1 MNKFYIQD
9 STVGR
14 YVTFNTV
21 SELVSYLSGLIPRA
35 FKMSRAEYVQNLL
48 DLGYGYDDASGVMLT
63 RAISEQ
69 FNVGVIKNNTYV
81 RTDVHSIDR
90 FQNEEYGD

>member
-9 STVGR
+9 STVGK
-14 YVTFNTV
+14 YVTFNHV
-21 SELVSYLSGLIPRA
+21 SELVSYLTGLIERA
-35 FKMSRAEYVQNLL
+35 FKMPRHEYVQNLL
-48 DLGYGYDDASGVMLT
+48 DLGYGYDDAAGVMLT

-69 FNVGVIKNNTYV
+69 FNIGVIKNNTYV